1 MCCELKVGNLGEH
14 RVGQVLH
21 HELKPCHFCPAGSQD
36 GSGLSLAGLESH
48 AGPAKP
54 HAQTDHSPIVGA
66 LIEKQ
71 RLPGAHRMNIDPVP
85 FEVVGKGLLDIENTP
100 EDGWLILRKVIEN
113 LVHVFRIEHGAVE
126 IGREMLHPVVRS
138 DAGHRDETLII
149 PVGIVAPQFDF
160 QAF

>member
-1 MCCELKVGNLGEH
+1 MKKFIPLMILI
-14 RVGQVLH
+14 
-21 HELKPCHFCPAGSQD
+21 
-36 GSGLSLAGLESH
+36 SLLMIAATPTPPPSTIVPGV

-100 EDGWLILRKVIEN
+100 EDGWFILRKVIEN

-126 IGREMLHPVVRS
+126 IGGEMLHPVVRS

-149 PVGIVAPQFDF
+149 PVGIVASQFDF